1 MIWYTGFMSFRVE
14 ATKEGQI
21 SISAQFPNPFKR
33 RLFIEETPNPKPEIK
48 QPSSEIQIGKNGTN
62 SEPIGSRRFIEPVM
76 GFIIGRFRRQ
86 KTTEQPK
93 SPSVRRLP
101 DEARDL
107 TAEIERTNQTVDR
120 VLIPGIIIF
129 GAAAAAFTATASFL
143 KPPAVKIYSPAG
155 IPENLKPPAEHLP
168 FNVAGV
174 INEIDLVQQNL
185 HPEEMAQAPK
195 VEIPSMEIASEE
207 PEILPYE
214 EILTE
219 GEGQKL
225 TDEQIIEKVVTGQG
239 QFSQILLKLKE
250 NGEEHPSSERMISLS
265 RLNFMK
271 KVEDFKASANGIINN
286 PYEYPDSNMQRKARE
301 QLAAIDFLSDRYQK
315 GQKMAFEI
323 EFEYNRRAQNYSAPP
338 PELQVYALA
347 A

>member
-1 MIWYTGFMSFRVE
+1 MSFRVE

-21 SISAQFPNPFKR
+21 SISAQFHNPFKR
-33 RLFIEETPNPKPEIK
+33 RLFREETPNPKPEIK

-76 GFIIGRFRRQ
+76 GFIGRFRRQ
-86 KTTEQPK
+86 RTTEQPK

-107 TAEIERTNQTVDR
+107 AGEIERTNQTVDR

-143 KPPAVKIYSPAG
+143 KPPAVKVYSTAG

-168 FNVAGV
+168 FNVAGA

-185 HPEEMAQAPK
+185 HPEEIAQAPK
-195 VEIPSMEIASEE
+195 IEIPSAQIEPEE
-207 PEILPYE
+207 PEILPDE
-214 EILTE
+214 EILTD
-219 GEGQKL
+219 QKL
-225 TDEQIIEKVVTGQG
+225 SDEQIIAKVVTGHG
-239 QFSQILLKLKE
+239 QFAQILSLLKE
-250 NGEEHPSSERMISLS
+250 NGEENPSSERMIELF
-265 RLNFMK
+265 RLNFMT

-286 PYEYPDSNMQRKARE
+286 PYEYPDQKMREKARQ
-301 QLAAIDFLSDRYQK
+301 QLAAIEALLKAYEEGREL
-315 GQKMAFEI
+315 AFEI

-338 PELQVYALA
+338 PELQVYVLA

>member
-1 MIWYTGFMSFRVE
+1 MSFRVE

-21 SISAQFPNPFKR
+21 SISAQFHNPFKR
-33 RLFIEETPNPKPEIK
+33 RLFREETPNPKPEIK

-76 GFIIGRFRRQ
+76 GFIGRFRRQ
-86 KTTEQPK
+86 RTTEQPK

-107 TAEIERTNQTVDR
+107 AGEIERTNQTVDR

-143 KPPAVKIYSPAG
+143 KPPAIKVYSTAG
-155 IPENLKPPAEHLP
+155 IPENLKPPADLSESLPTEHLP

-185 HPEEMAQAPK
+185 HPEENIIQPPK
-195 VEIPSMEIASEE
+195 VESPQTEISDQLPDEE
-207 PEILPYE
+207 VVE
-214 EILTE
+214 EQT
-219 GEGQKL
+219 GQKL
-225 TDEQIIEKVVTGQG
+225 TDEQIIKKVATGQG
-239 QFSQILLKLKE
+239 QFSQILFLLKE
-250 NGEEHPSSERMISLS
+250 NGEEHPSSERMLELF
-265 RLNFMK
+265 RLNFLD
-271 KVEDFKASANGIINN
+271 KVEDFKASAYGIINN
-286 PYEYPDSNMQRKARE
+286 PYEYPDQNTRKKAADQLKAIESLRNSYQKDH
-301 QLAAIDFLSDRYQK
+301 QLAFT
-315 GQKMAFEI
+315 I
-323 EFEYNRRAQNYSAPP
+323 ELEWLRRAQWYSAPP
-338 PELQVYALA
+338 PEKLQVYAQA